1 VAYKDASEK
10 KKAPAQVYFWGT
22 GQERPAAKNM
32 YRNSAIAR
40 KVANLIDRA
49 TLFFINFLSLL

>member
-1 VAYKDASEK
+1 M
-10 KKAPAQVYFWGT
+10 KAPAQVYFWGT
-22 GQERPAAKNM
+22 GQEKPAAKNM

-49 TLFFINFLSLL
+49 ILFLFKFPLLL